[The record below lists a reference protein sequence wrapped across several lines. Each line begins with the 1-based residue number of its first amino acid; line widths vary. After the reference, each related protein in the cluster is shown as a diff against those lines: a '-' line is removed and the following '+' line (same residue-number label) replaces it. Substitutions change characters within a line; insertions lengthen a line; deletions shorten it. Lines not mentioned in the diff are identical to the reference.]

1 MLSQKLL
8 FVGKKRI
15 LFHFHSATF
24 EECLCVLVSVEPAF
38 VSFMKYW
45 GYCYRFSLHILQFGL
60 VTQSLM
66 LFAVQRFKRNGF
78 TLEIVVRCPQLRYWI
93 VVADVRFRN
102 QSTRICAR
110 SNQLCLFF
118 FLYECVIILFRAV
131 LYSSI
136 IFNVHN
142 FFSFY
147 FLHFFLQWMQ
157 SMPQQNQWNHR
168 FDFRCFDVYYSL
180 QFYGIANRA
189 TWITSSYLTIHP
201 IKMDLKYRHT
211 QKNNLKSHWNAIN
224 SPNLMKAHRP
234 E

>member
-24 EECLCVLVSVEPAF
+24 EECLCVLVRVEPAF

-45 GYCYRFSLHILQFGL
+45 GYCYRFSLHILQFGF
-60 VTQSLM
+60 VTQNLM

-118 FLYECVIILFRAV
+118 FLSTFY
-131 LYSSI
+131 
-136 IFNVHN
+136 IFFV
-142 FFSFY
+142 
-147 FLHFFLQWMQ
+147 QWMQ